1 MTQSPTWFR
10 AALAT
15 TFTAFAGWQLWVLGF
30 GEPVLVA
37 KAGLL
42 KDDAFFYSVL
52 VDNLQKHGFFTLDG
66 EMHTNGFQ
74 PLWMFVLLAL
84 KSALPSVDAL
94 RLLQGMSWASWLL
107 FSWGAIW
114 LLSRGTPFGAT
125 VRSLIVGGL
134 LINNNRVQD
143 MLVVGL
149 EVPLALALIVWALVY
164 VESLSQKTY
173 DEHTLGVGAGAAL
186 GALAGLIFL
195 ARTDLFWLAPTLG
208 LWAFVRSGRAWKPL
222 LAFGVVV
229 AAIVLPYLSWN
240 VLMHGDLMPISG
252 RVKLYFMQTFYPT
265 WDAYWASDE
274 WHGLPRLFER
284 ALPNMPWKT
293 TVRVSAGLLV
303 LANAVTWSRWG
314 RRELPDAFRIEVS
327 P

>member
-1 MTQSPTWFR
+1 VKEALTESPVWFR

-15 TFTAFAGWQLWVLGF
+15 TFTAFAGWQLWALGF

-42 KDDAFFYSVL
+42 KDDAFFYNVL

-84 KSALPSVDAL
+84 KSVLPSVDAL

-107 FSWGAIW
+107 FSWGAVW
-114 LLSRGTPFGAT
+114 LLSSGTPFGAT

-134 LINNNRVQD
+134 LINNSRVQT

-164 VESLSQKTY
+164 VESLSQKTN

-186 GALAGLIFL
+186 GALGGLIFL
-195 ARTDLFWLAPTLG
+195 ARTDLDGTDTRVVG
-208 LWAFVRSGRAWKPL
+208 LRTVGAGLEAAARVWCRRRRDRSALPL
-222 LAFGVVV
+222 L
-229 AAIVLPYLSWN
+229 
-240 VLMHGDLMPISG
+240 
-252 RVKLYFMQTFYPT
+252 
-265 WDAYWASDE
+265 
-274 WHGLPRLFER
+274 ER
-284 ALPNMPWKT
+284 AHARRSNADK
-293 TVRVSAGLLV
+293 RAGEAVLHADLFPDLGCLLGV
-303 LANAVTWSRWG
+303 G
-314 RRELPDAFRIEVS
+314 
-327 P
+327 